1 MQYGLPYQGSKNA
14 IAEKIVSLF
23 PAAENFYDL
32 FAGGCAITH
41 RAMIEGRWQNY
52 YANDIDVIPSM
63 FNSAVKGEF
72 KNEKRWIS
80 REDFFRL
87 KDNDLYVSICWS
99 FGNDRSTYLYS
110 KEIEPWKKAL
120 HYARVFGDCSE
131 LKKFGIDSN
140 GSPADIRKNEEEYKE
155 KYITW
160 YVKTKMKSP
169 IEYETIRKNLK
180 EKIKRGEEELRNYLI
195 EALKKANITQSEV
208 NKRLGTQMS
217 GHYFGRSQWAFPTRE
232 EYNKMR
238 AFMPLE
244 KDYDEI
250 YGLQELYQS
259 LESLQRLQRLQ
270 RLQSL
275 QSLQSLESLQS
286 LQRLQRLQSLQSLQ
300 RLERL
305 EVTNA
310 SYERVKIKPNSVIYC
325 DIPYEGTKGYV
336 SGEFNHKKFYDWA
349 SEQTE
354 PLFISSYEINDDRF
368 EEVWSMG
375 KMALFSQKNKK
386 CIEKVFAPKEQRK
399 KYPVTLFDL
408 I

>member
-1 MQYGLPYQGSKNA
+1 MQYGLPYKGSKNA

-52 YANDIDVIPSM
+52 YANDIDVIPSL

-80 REDFFRL
+80 REDFSRL

-99 FGNDRSTYLYS
+99 FGNNRSDYMYS

-140 GSPADIRKNEEEYKE
+140 GSPADIRKNEEEYKD

-169 IEYETIRKNLK
+169 IEYETLRKNLK
-180 EKIKRGEEELRNYLI
+180 EKIKRGEELRNYLI

-208 NKRLGTQMS
+208 NKRLGTQIS

-250 YGLQELYQS
+250 YGLQELYQRLQRLES
-259 LESLQRLQRLQ
+259 LESLERLQRLQ

-275 QSLQSLESLQS
+275 QS
-286 LQRLQRLQSLQSLQ
+286 
-300 RLERL
+300 LERL

-325 DIPYEGTKGYV
+325 DIPYEGTQGYV

-375 KMALFSQKNKK
+375 KIAQFSQKNKK

>member
-52 YANDIDVIPSM
+52 YANDIDVVPSM

-87 KDNDLYVSICWS
+87 KDRDLYVSICWS
-99 FGNDRSTYLYS
+99 FGNNRSAYLYS

-140 GSPADIRKNEEEYKE
+140 GSVADIRKNEEEYKE

-160 YVKTKMKSP
+160 YVKNKMKSP
-169 IEYETIRKNLK
+169 IEYETLRKNLK

-259 LESLQRLQRLQ
+259 LQSLQ

-275 QSLQSLESLQS
+275 QSLQS
-286 LQRLQRLQSLQSLQ
+286 
-300 RLERL
+300 L

-368 EEVWSMG
+368 EEVWCME
-375 KMALFSQKNKK
+375 KMAQFSQKNKK
-386 CIEKVFAPKEQRK
+386 CIEKVFAPKGQSK